1 MNLPKQRHE
10 YGRYRVDFEAAL
22 ALLLHGFTSASRQ
35 QQSAALQVLTD
46 FLPLSSP
53 QQQPCTGSVLHA
65 LLDAAISCFV
75 AETSEETQEML
86 ATLIRNASV
95 YVGAL
100 PRQDTRLCVWLQAQQ
115 HDEWHGYFS

>member
-1 MNLPKQRHE
+1 MN
-10 YGRYRVDFEAAL
+10 FEAAF
-22 ALLLHGFTSASRQ
+22 ALLLHDFAQTSSQ

-53 QQQPCTGSVLHA
+53 QQAPCSEAVLHA

-75 AETSEETQEML
+75 TEQDNNIQEAL

-95 YVGAL
+95 YVDVL
-100 PRQDTRLCVWLQAQQ
+100 PRQDARLSAWLQAQQ
-115 HDEWHGYFS
+115 DDVWHGYFS